1 MIYKIVKDFF
11 LKRNVNNK
19 LKNYQ
24 LQLSSNKIV
33 KVGVLIDANYFMN
46 QEELIEEIVKH
57 GILIENID
65 ILSFVNKKKK
75 TILEK
80 FDFFFRKD
88 ISFGGLFKSERV
100 TNFTEQSFD
109 LLISYYDIQKP
120 TLLLVTRSSKA
131 KFKVGFQT
139 IDKRVN
145 HLVIN
150 TVAENYSEFIT
161 ELFKYLKILKKI

>member
-1 MIYKIVKDFF
+1 M
-11 LKRNVNNK
+11 
-19 LKNYQ
+19 
-24 LQLSSNKIV
+24 
-33 KVGVLIDANYFMN
+33 
-46 QEELIEEIVKH
+46 
-57 GILIENID
+57 
-65 ILSFVNKKKK
+65 
-75 TILEK
+75 
-80 FDFFFRKD
+80 
-88 ISFGGLFKSERV
+88 FKSERV

-109 LLISYYDIQKP
+109 MLISYYDIQKP

-150 TVAENYSEFIT
+150 TIAENYSEFIS

>member
-57 GILIENID
+57 GILRENID
-65 ILSFVNKKKK
+65 ILSFVNKNRK

-80 FDFFFRKD
+80 FDYFFRKD
-88 ISFGGLFKSERV
+88 ISVGGLFKSERV
-100 TNFTEQSFD
+100 TNFTEHSFD

-150 TVAENYSEFIT
+150 SVAENYSEFIS

>member
-1 MIYKIVKDFF
+1 
-11 LKRNVNNK
+11 
-19 LKNYQ
+19 
-24 LQLSSNKIV
+24 
-33 KVGVLIDANYFMN
+33 MN

-57 GILIENID
+57 GILRENID
-65 ILSFVNKKKK
+65 ILSFVNKNRK

-80 FDFFFRKD
+80 FNFFFRKD

-100 TNFTEQSFD
+100 TNFTEQYFD

>member
-11 LKRNVNNK
+11 LKREVNSK
-19 LKNYQ
+19 LRNYQ
-24 LQLSSNKIV
+24 LQVSSNKIV
-33 KVGVLIDANYFMN
+33 KVGLLIDANYFTN
-46 QEELIEEIVKH
+46 QEVLIEQNLKQ
-57 GILIENID
+57 GILRENIE
-65 ILSFVNKKKK
+65 ILSFVNKNKK

-80 FDFFFRKD
+80 FDYFFRKD
-88 ISFGGLFKSERV
+88 ISLGGLFKSERV

-109 LLISYYDIQKP
+109 MLISYYDIQKP

-150 TVAENYSEFIT
+150 TIAENYSEFIS

>member
-1 MIYKIVKDFF
+1 MINKIVKDFF
-11 LKRNVNNK
+11 LKRKVKSK
-19 LKNYQ
+19 LENYK
-24 LQLSSNKIV
+24 LQVSSNKID
-33 KVGVLIDANYFMN
+33 KVGVLIDANYFTN
-46 QEELIEEIVKH
+46 QDVLIEEIIKY
-57 GILIENID
+57 GILRENIE
-65 ILSFVNKKKK
+65 ILSFVNKNKK

-80 FDFFFRKD
+80 FNYFFRKD
-88 ISFGGLFKSERV
+88 ISLGGLFKSERV
-100 TNFTEQSFD
+100 TNFTEQPFD

-145 HLVIN
+145 HIVIN
-150 TVAENYSEFIT
+150 TIAENYSEFIS

>member
-57 GILIENID
+57 GILRENID
-65 ILSFVNKKKK
+65 ILSFVNKNRK

-80 FDFFFRKD
+80 FDYFFRKD
-88 ISFGGLFKSERV
+88 ISVGGLFKSERV

-109 LLISYYDIQKP
+109 MLISYYDIQKP

-150 TVAENYSEFIT
+150 SVAENYSEFIT